1 MNETDIEK
9 LARLA
14 HLYLTQDEKEKLK
27 PSLEKIVEYFKT
39 IQHLR
44 EKTLLIRSPELTCP
58 RRREEEEIH
67 QEIKIT
73 SQYLKTLPNYR
84 DDYFQVPKI
93 RE

>member
-14 HLYLTQDEKEKLK
+14 HLYLTNDEKERLK
-27 PSLEKIVEYFKT
+27 PSIERIIEYFKT
-39 IQHLR
+39 IQPLR
-44 EKTLLIRSPELTCP
+44 EKSLPDRSPEFTCP

-67 QEIKIT
+67 RGIKINP
-73 SQYLKTLPNYR
+73 QYLKTLPNYR
-84 DDYFQVPKI
+84 DGYFQVPKI